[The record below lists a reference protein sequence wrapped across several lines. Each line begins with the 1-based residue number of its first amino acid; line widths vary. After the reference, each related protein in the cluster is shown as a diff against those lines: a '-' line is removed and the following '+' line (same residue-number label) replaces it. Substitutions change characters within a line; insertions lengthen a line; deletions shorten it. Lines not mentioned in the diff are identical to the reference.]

1 MGGVEGFR
9 VGGAQSQEAAR
20 PEPGKGVDRK
30 AIARYPTRAM
40 RINEIRIQNF
50 KGFKELTETFDPNFT
65 VFVGEN
71 GSGKTSVLEAVAM
84 FLNSW
89 ASSMDARAPWG
100 NNVRVSGR
108 QLNNSFV
115 FSEDFPLNIFITFQY
130 LDSNQEWLCEDNG
143 SSDPFEGMSFHHR
156 VGTIVESLR
165 SASQENET
173 WPIIS
178 YYTVNRGAG
187 AMPEIDW
194 NSFFNEKAFRRD
206 GYKGWRDTIDLTAG
220 FISWLGKQEAIA
232 FQEGGELPIARTV
245 KQAVL
250 SCLPGSKELRFSAKH
265 GEPIILWEDGTAVTF
280 GNLSHGQK
288 SILAMVG
295 DIARRCAMVNPHL
308 ETDAPAKT
316 PGIVLIDELDLHLHP
331 RWQRRIV
338 DDLKRTFPEIQFI
351 TTTHSPFIIQALEPG
366 ELRILGG
373 EEPKI
378 EYANRG
384 IEEIARFIQGVDM
397 PATSERFTKQKEAAK
412 TYFQMLREGRDESD
426 PELLD
431 AKSKLDRLTVSYADN
446 PGLEAIIEM
455 QEETANPS
463 ILVREE

>member
-1 MGGVEGFR
+1 
-9 VGGAQSQEAAR
+9 
-20 PEPGKGVDRK
+20 
-30 AIARYPTRAM
+30 M

-71 GSGKTSVLEAVAM
+71 GSGKTSVLEAVGVSLHQWIAGM
-84 FLNSW
+84 GIYPSFDLGNIRVTSQIVGSAPVFRQQLPIYLLSSGEIDGREIIW
-89 ASSMDARAPWG
+89 SYDYSGDDHPDAFDYSGGLFDEASNMRSTDSDTA
-100 NNVRVSGR
+100 
-108 QLNNSFV
+108 
-115 FSEDFPLNIFITFQY
+115 FQ
-130 LDSNQEWLCEDNG
+130 
-143 SSDPFEGMSFHHR
+143 
-156 VGTIVESLR
+156 
-165 SASQENET
+165 T
-173 WPIIS
+173 WPVIA
-178 YYTVNRGAG
+178 YYSTERGLDT
-187 AMPEIDW
+187 EQDLDFWHIL
-194 NSFFNEKAFRRD
+194 SEKPMRTHAYEVWKTRVDLLSNFSNWIRR
-206 GYKGWRDTIDLTAG
+206 
-220 FISWLGKQEAIA
+220 QELIA
-232 FQEGGELPIARTV
+232 FQEGVELPIFRSV
-245 KQAVL
+245 KNAVL

-265 GEPIILWEDGTAVTF
+265 GEPIILWNDGTAVTF

-366 ELRILGG
+366 ELRVLGG

-397 PATSERFTKQKEAAK
+397 PETSERFAKQKEAAK
-412 TYFQMLREGRDESD
+412 AYFQMLRDGRDEDD
-426 PELLD
+426 PELVA
-431 AKSKLDRLTVSYADN
+431 AKSKLTRLTDSYADN
-446 PGLEAIIEM
+446 PGLSAIIEM
-455 QEETANPS
+455 EEEAALPS
-463 ILVREE
+463 VLVREDPKPYAAG

>member
-1 MGGVEGFR
+1 
-9 VGGAQSQEAAR
+9 
-20 PEPGKGVDRK
+20 
-30 AIARYPTRAM
+30 M

-50 KGFKELTETFDPNFT
+50 KGFKELSETFDPNFT

-71 GSGKTSVLEAVAM
+71 GSGKTSMLEAVATA
-84 FLNSW
+84 L
-89 ASSMDARAPWG
+89 SSFARNFGHDSKFDPSS
-100 NNVRVSGR
+100 VR
-108 QLNNSFV
+108 LEPSFK
-115 FSEDFPLNIFITFQY
+115 
-130 LDSNQEWLCEDNG
+130 G
-143 SSDPFEGMSFHHR
+143 SSLVFEECLPLSLALEGESNGRSFSSKFQFDGSSR
-156 VGTIVESLR
+156 TGLSG
-165 SASQENET
+165 SADILTYLIGRDFQRPELTDENLT
-173 WPIIS
+173 WPILL
-178 YYTVNRGAG
+178 YYDVGRGRGAK
-187 AMPEIDW
+187 PKLDW
-194 NSFFNEKAFRRD
+194 NRLFAEKPKRSD
-206 GYKGWRDTIDLTAG
+206 GYKKWRDSSDLVSG
-220 FISWLGKQEAIA
+220 FISWIGRQEAIT
-232 FQEGGELPIARTV
+232 FQEKEEPKISRIV
-245 KQAVL
+245 KSAVV
-250 SCLPGSKELRFSAKH
+250 SCLPNARDLQFSAKAA
-265 GEPIILWEDGTAVTF
+265 EPVVIWDDGTAVSF
-280 GNLSHGQK
+280 SNLSQGQK
-288 SILAMVG
+288 SILAMIG
-295 DIARRCAMVNPHL
+295 DIARRCATINPHL
-308 ETDAPAKT
+308 DDDSVSRT
-316 PGIVLIDELDLHLHP
+316 PGFVLIDELDLHLHP

-373 EEPKI
+373 EGPKI

>member
-1 MGGVEGFR
+1 
-9 VGGAQSQEAAR
+9 
-20 PEPGKGVDRK
+20 
-30 AIARYPTRAM
+30 M

-71 GSGKTSVLEAVAM
+71 GTGKTSILEAVAM

-89 ASSMDARAPWG
+89 ASDMGYGYNPPESR
-100 NNVRVSGR
+100 VRVTGQQMS
-108 QLNNSFV
+108 QAFI
-115 FSEDFPLNIFITFQY
+115 FSEEYPLKISIRAEF
-130 LDSNQEWLCEDNG
+130 SNSPQRWEYTDEGPND
-143 SSDPFEGMSFHHR
+143 DPFSDVIFDGFDSIA
-156 VGTIVESLR
+156 TSLR
-165 SASQENET
+165 ENPT
-173 WPIIS
+173 STTQDWPILS
-178 YYTVNRGAG
+178 FYNVNRGAG
-187 AMPEIDW
+187 EKPLIDW
-194 NSFFNEKAFRRD
+194 NALFTEKPIRRD
-206 GYKGWRDTIDLTAG
+206 AYKSWRDPFDLISG
-220 FISWLGKQEAIA
+220 FISWLGRQEAIA
-232 FQEGGELPIARTV
+232 FQEGTELPVSQAV
-245 KQAVL
+245 KSAVL
-250 SCLPGSKELRFSAKH
+250 SCLPGAREIRFSAKH
-265 GEPIILWEDGTAVTF
+265 GEPIILWNDGTAVTF

-366 ELRILGG
+366 ELRVLGD

-378 EYANRG
+378 EYTNKG

-446 PGLEAIIEM
+446 PGLEAIIEI